1 MIIIGFSLFLA
12 LICGWMNH
20 GSLLNLERIKIKSAL
35 FFIAGLILQIP
46 LRLGMPVDDYF
57 PDYLLGNQLYILS
70 LFLILFTILMNIRLP
85 GFKFLAI
92 GASMNFL
99 AITANG
105 GKMPIS
111 YKAVGIAGMMKDFEI
126 AIESGE
132 WVHFTISKQG
142 ETLFPFLGDIIPL
155 PLGNYFSRV
164 ISPGDILIALGIF
177 LFIFYSMRKTFTTT

>member
-1 MIIIGFSLFLA
+1 MIIIGFSLLLA
-12 LICGWMNH
+12 LISGWLSR
-20 GSLLNLERIKIKSAL
+20 GSLFNLEKVKFRSLYI
-35 FFIAGLILQIP
+35 FIAGLILQIP
-46 LRLGMPVDDYF
+46 LRLGIPVDDYF

-70 LFLILFTILMNIRLP
+70 LFLILFTILMNIRLQ
-85 GFKFLAI
+85 GFKFLAL

-111 YKAVGIAGMMKDFEI
+111 YKAVGIAGMMRDFEI
-126 AIESGE
+126 AIEGGG
-132 WVHFTISKQG
+132 WIHFTISKQG
-142 ETLFPFLGDIIPL
+142 ETLFPFLGDVIPL

-164 ISPGDILIALGIF
+164 ISPGDILIASGMF